1 MIVYPEELASLTLAK
16 MPKFYGRGQWDPKL
30 IFLQI
35 VCMQCSHYLALGLLL
50 ALFHGRNIT
59 MDQFFSYKFH
69 AFESI
74 DGMQTSTA
82 HVLGGLSSALFLCVI
97 VERAKKCLDFGLTLY
112 FIDFVFCWRSIEPE
126 LVGRARHFAWHYS
139 REYLCSV
146 RELQEIPMLDLFTH
160 RRPHSPT
167 KSSYAPLPTS
177 NNTIAP
183 EKQS

>member
-1 MIVYPEELASLTLAK
+1 

-112 FIDFVFCWRSIEPE
+112 FIDFVFCCPSLSSHPRYILLVILLVSI
-126 LVGRARHFAWHYS
+126 G
-139 REYLCSV
+139 EYLCSV

>member
-1 MIVYPEELASLTLAK
+1 

-112 FIDFVFCWRSIEPE
+112 FIDFVFCWCSIEPE

>member
-1 MIVYPEELASLTLAK
+1 

-82 HVLGGLSSALFLCVI
+82 HVLGGLWSALFLCVI

-112 FIDFVFCWRSIEPE
+112 FIDFVFCCLYGGVPSSLSWWAVHVISLGITVVLGRSVFE
-126 LVGRARHFAWHYS
+126 FS
-139 REYLCSV
+139 
-146 RELQEIPMLDLFTH
+146 
-160 RRPHSPT
+160 SPIYCT
-167 KSSYAPLPTS
+167 CP
-177 NNTIAP
+177 
-183 EKQS
+183 